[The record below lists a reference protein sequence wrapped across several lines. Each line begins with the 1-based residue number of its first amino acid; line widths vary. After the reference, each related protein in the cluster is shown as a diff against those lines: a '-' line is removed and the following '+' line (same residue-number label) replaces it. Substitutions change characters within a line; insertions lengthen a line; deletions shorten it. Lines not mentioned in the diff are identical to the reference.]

1 MQERYDVAII
11 GSGPAG
17 LSAALNAK
25 IRNKKFIIFGSSNL
39 SSKLER
45 APKINNY
52 LGFYGIS
59 GEDLKEKFL
68 NHIKSMK
75 IDIKNERINNIY
87 AMGEYFTLMGN
98 EEIYESSTVIIAT
111 GVEYTKAL
119 EGEEEFLGKGVGY
132 CATCDAPLYKNKTV
146 SIISYNKEGEKD
158 ANYVSELAGTVYY
171 IPMYRGEYD
180 INDKITIIEDKPVK
194 IIGEE
199 KVEELILKENNLIT
213 EGIFLLKDSI
223 SPKELVPGLKILNG
237 HVEVKRNM
245 ETNIKGCFAA
255 GDCTGKPYQYIK
267 AAGEGNIAVL
277 SAVAYLDSL
286 K

>member
-25 IRNKKFIIFGSSNL
+25 IRNKRFIIFGSSNL
-39 SSKLER
+39 SSKLEQ

-75 IDIKNERINNIY
+75 INIKNERINNIY
-87 AMGEYFTLMGN
+87 ATGEYFTLMGN
-98 EEIYESSTVIIAT
+98 EEIYESNTVIIAT

-119 EGEEEFLGKGVGY
+119 DGEEEFLGKGVGY

-146 SIISYNKEGEKD
+146 SIISYHKEGEKD
-158 ANYVSELAGTVYY
+158 ANYVSELAETVYY

-194 IIGEE
+194 IVGEE
-199 KVEELILKENNLIT
+199 KVEKLILKENNLIT

-223 SPKELVPGLKILNG
+223 SPKELVPGLKIVNG

>member
-146 SIISYNKEGEKD
+146 SIISYHKEGEKD
-158 ANYVSELAGTVYY
+158 ANYVSELAETVYY

-199 KVEELILKENNLIT
+199 KVEKLILKENNLIT

-223 SPKELVPGLKILNG
+223 SPKELVPGLKIVNG

>member
-1 MQERYDVAII
+1 MQERYDIAII

-25 IRNKKFIIFGSSNL
+25 IRNKKFIVFGNSNL

-68 NHIKSMK
+68 NHINAME

-87 AMGEYFTLMGN
+87 AMGQYFTLIGN
-98 EEIYESSTVIIAT
+98 EEIYESNSVIIAT

-119 EGEEEFLGKGVGY
+119 DGEEEFLGRGVGY
-132 CATCDAPLYKNKTV
+132 CATCDAPLYKDKIV
-146 SIISYNKEGEKD
+146 SIISYNKDGEKD
-158 ANYVSELAGTVYY
+158 ANYVSELAKTVYY

-199 KVEELILKENNLIT
+199 KVERLILKENNLIT
-213 EGIFLLKDSI
+213 EGVFLLKNFI
-223 SPKELVPGLKILNG
+223 SPKELVPGLNIVNG

-245 ETNIKGCFAA
+245 QTNIKGCFAA

>member
-25 IRNKKFIIFGSSNL
+25 IRNKRFIIFGSSNL
-39 SSKLER
+39 SSKLEQ

-146 SIISYNKEGEKD
+146 SIISYHKEGEKD
-158 ANYVSELAGTVYY
+158 ANYVSELAETVYY

-199 KVEELILKENNLIT
+199 KVEKLILKENNLIT

>member
-158 ANYVSELAGTVYY
+158 ANYVSELAETVYY

-199 KVEELILKENNLIT
+199 KVEKLILKENNLIT

>member
-17 LSAALNAK
+17 LSAALNAQ

-158 ANYVSELAGTVYY
+158 ANYVSELVGTVYY

-223 SPKELVPGLKILNG
+223 SPKELVPGLKIVNG

>member
-146 SIISYNKEGEKD
+146 SIISYHKEGEKD
-158 ANYVSELAGTVYY
+158 ANYVSELAETVYY

-199 KVEELILKENNLIT
+199 KVEKLILKENNLIT

-237 HVEVKRNM
+237 YVEVKRNM

>member
-25 IRNKKFIIFGSSNL
+25 IRNKRFIIFGSSNL
-39 SSKLER
+39 SSKLEQ

-75 IDIKNERINNIY
+75 INIKNERINNIY

-98 EEIYESSTVIIAT
+98 EEIYESNTVIIAT

-119 EGEEEFLGKGVGY
+119 DGEEEFLGKGVGY

-146 SIISYNKEGEKD
+146 SIISYHKEGEKD
-158 ANYVSELAGTVYY
+158 ANYVSELAETVYY

-194 IIGEE
+194 IVGEE
-199 KVEELILKENNLIT
+199 KVEKLILKENNLIT

-223 SPKELVPGLKILNG
+223 SPKELVPGLKIVNG